1 MSAGV
6 RLWGVLDE
14 ALENHL
20 PAPEGV
26 VGADGDEI
34 PLMIQGRVWTEAPPD
49 EKKYL
54 TQCPQKRASYRSCS
68 LVSEFGWTR
77 CVCKPEDDSRYH
89 IWRGEGNPYPTSRQT
104 TWMACLLTRPCR
116 SENKCD
122 ICGNTLKSKF
132 KLNNHIVKM
141 RLKVPKMRNCVHVVG
156 D

>member
-49 EKKYL
+49 EKKIRHNAL
-54 TQCPQKRASYRSCS
+54 KKGQVTVRAP
-68 LVSEFGWTR
+68 L
-77 CVCKPEDDSRYH
+77 
-89 IWRGEGNPYPTSRQT
+89 
-104 TWMACLLTRPCR
+104 
-116 SENKCD
+116 
-122 ICGNTLKSKF
+122 
-132 KLNNHIVKM
+132 
-141 RLKVPKMRNCVHVVG
+141 
-156 D
+156 

>member
-49 EKKYL
+49 EKKIFDIMPSKKGKL
-54 TQCPQKRASYRSCS
+54 PFV
-68 LVSEFGWTR
+68 L
-77 CVCKPEDDSRYH
+77 
-89 IWRGEGNPYPTSRQT
+89 
-104 TWMACLLTRPCR
+104 PCER
-116 SENKCD
+116 VWLD
-122 ICGNTLKSKF
+122 
-132 KLNNHIVKM
+132 
-141 RLKVPKMRNCVHVVG
+141 
-156 D
+156 

>member
-68 LVSEFGWTR
+68 LVSEFGWSR

-89 IWRGEGNPYPTSRQT
+89 IWGGRKSIP
-104 TWMACLLTRPCR
+104 
-116 SENKCD
+116 D
-122 ICGNTLKSKF
+122 ISTNDMDGLFADKTLS
-132 KLNNHIVKM
+132 I
-141 RLKVPKMRNCVHVVG
+141 
-156 D
+156 